1 MKKKLLLLNLVLI
14 AGIAGM
20 GYELR
25 RRWQEDRAR
34 EDAFLRRQIK
44 PLPAPVAP
52 PMEPVKPV
60 PAAGYEDVAQKMLF
74 TRDRNPNVVIEVAP
88 PKPMPPLPSAF
99 GFMNFGGPSVI
110 LTEKPGGPQRAYRPG
125 EQIGAFKLVS
135 VNEREIVFDWDGNKV
150 PRPLD
155 ELIQQGRKQAGQ
167 TEASV
172 APAAPAPAGAST
184 SVVAANAGSTAK
196 GTPGADV
203 GGGYRACQPGD
214 TTPAGTVVDGMRK
227 IIAQTPFGGSCRW
240 EAVK

>member
-1 MKKKLLLLNLVLI
+1 M
-14 AGIAGM
+14 
-20 GYELR
+20 
-25 RRWQEDRAR
+25 
-34 EDAFLRRQIK
+34 
-44 PLPAPVAP
+44 
-52 PMEPVKPV
+52 
-60 PAAGYEDVAQKMLF
+60 
-74 TRDRNPNVVIEVAP
+74 
-88 PKPMPPLPSAF
+88 
-99 GFMNFGGPSVI
+99 
-110 LTEKPGGPQRAYRPG
+110 
-125 EQIGAFKLVS
+125 
-135 VNEREIVFDWDGNKV
+135 NEREIVFDWDGNKV

-240 EAVK
+240 KR